1 MSSRPLLG
9 KDGAVRE
16 YIMVEDSP
24 ERAPST
30 FVYVPSPQRK
40 RRLVLQLDHA
50 KVACNDAHFQDRH
63 IRKDLEE
70 KARLLCNES
79 ALLRMRTVQYDAEKR
94 MMLKSW
100 EQRHDKHFKQVRV
113 MNNQCNQNMYKP
125 RTGRNAERAPEVGER
140 RA

>member
-1 MSSRPLLG
+1 MRHILGVASTPTQVTMSSTPLLG

-24 ERAPST
+24 ERAPSA
-30 FVYVPSPQRK
+30 FVYVPSAQPK

-50 KVACNDAHFQDRH
+50 KIACNAAHYQDRH
-63 IRKDLEE
+63 IRSDLEE

-79 ALLRMRTVQYDAEKR
+79 ALLRMRTVKYEQEKK

-100 EQRHDKHFKQVRV
+100 EQRHDQHLKQVRV
-113 MNNQCNQNMYKP
+113 MNNECNQ
-125 RTGRNAERAPEVGER
+125 TCH
-140 RA
+140 